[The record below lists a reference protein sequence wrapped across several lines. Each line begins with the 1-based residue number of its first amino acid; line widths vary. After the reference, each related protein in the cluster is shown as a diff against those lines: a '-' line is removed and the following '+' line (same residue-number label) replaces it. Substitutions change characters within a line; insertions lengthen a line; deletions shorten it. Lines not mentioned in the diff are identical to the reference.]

1 MWVGKGVGRGR
12 REEGR
17 IGRRWAGTHEFGQF
31 FFTLQRSF
39 DAAVEKGIAKI
50 GRDHG
55 VIHHELTER
64 LALIL

>member
-1 MWVGKGVGRGR
+1 MGGNTRT
-12 REEGR
+12 
-17 IGRRWAGTHEFGQF
+17 WAVS
-31 FFTLQRSF
+31 FTSQRSF
-39 DAAVEKGIAKI
+39 DAAVEKGIAKT